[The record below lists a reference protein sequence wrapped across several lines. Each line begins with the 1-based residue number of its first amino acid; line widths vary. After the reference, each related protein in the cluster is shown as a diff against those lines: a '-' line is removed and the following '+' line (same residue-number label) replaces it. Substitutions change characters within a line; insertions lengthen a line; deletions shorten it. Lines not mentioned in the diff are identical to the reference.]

1 MKVGD
6 LVKLSATRGA
16 SFRAGLIVDL
26 IEKKC
31 WRTDVFGVKV
41 DWGKI
46 DPEPHAV
53 VLIRGDTR
61 AIPVA
66 DLEVVDETRHTG

>member
-6 LVKLSATRGA
+6 LVKLSSLHGA

-31 WRTDVFGVKV
+31 WRTDVFGS
-41 DWGKI
+41 KI
-46 DPEPHAV
+46 DWDG
-53 VLIRGDTR
+53 I
-61 AIPVA
+61 
-66 DLEVVDETRHTG
+66 